1 MGPTNEKGAG
11 MRFGRWV
18 LAGAVAG
25 AGALGGWG
33 AVARDAGPK
42 EVDWRIYGGS
52 GASDHYSPLTQ
63 INAKNVD
70 QLKEAWRFETGEG
83 ELQTSPLMIGGTLY
97 GIDPHQGVFALDAA
111 TGRIKWR
118 HAPEEVGA
126 QPARGLTYWTD
137 GRSRRIFSS
146 NGFYL
151 IALDADTGAPLSD
164 FGEHGRIDL
173 RKGLGRDPREAPA
186 FLTTPGVIFGD
197 TIITG
202 FRTSEVHPA
211 APGAVRAFDVHN
223 GKLRWIFHI
232 LPQPGEPGSETWPK
246 GRLEKA
252 GAANVWTGMTIDQ
265 ARGIVFVPTGSAVD
279 DFYGAERLG
288 ANLYADSLLA
298 LDAHT
303 GKLLW
308 HFQGVHHDIWDRDF
322 PAAPVLLTVK
332 RNSKNVDAVAQTTKQ
347 GVVYLFDRV
356 TGAPL
361 FPIEEHAYPQ
371 TDVPGEQSWP
381 TQPMPLKPA
390 PYARQRLT
398 EADLTNRTPEA
409 HAAVLKA
416 FRSYNNKGLFTPLR
430 VDQPTIVFPGY
441 DGGAEWGGPA
451 VDRRGVLYVNE
462 NEMAWIGTL
471 AKRAAPSAG
480 LSAGETL
487 YRSQCAVCHGP
498 ERKGSPPA
506 FPDLTHVA
514 DRLSAAEMEAIIKGG
529 KGRMPG
535 FTQLS
540 DAQRGAII
548 GFLRG
553 TETAG
558 GDKKEV
564 GGPGDVSG
572 AAYQFTGY
580 TKFLDPDG
588 YPAVAPPWGT
598 LSAIDMNSGE
608 TLWRIPFGE
617 YPELAAKGMRD
628 TGSENYGGPVVT
640 ASGLLIIGATLRDQ
654 KLRIF
659 DSHSGGLLW
668 QTHLPYAGMATPIT
682 YMIGGRQYVVIATSN
697 ARNPTGVK
705 GSAYVAYALP
715 R

>member
-1 MGPTNEKGAG
+1 
-11 MRFGRWV
+11 MRFGRWM
-18 LAGAVAG
+18 LAGSVAL
-25 AGALGGWG
+25 ASCV
-33 AVARDAGPK
+33 AVARDAGPQ
-42 EVDWRIYGGS
+42 EVDWSLYGGS
-52 GASDHYSPLTQ
+52 SAGDHYSPLTQ
-63 INAKNVD
+63 INRSNVGR
-70 QLKEAWRFETGEG
+70 LREVWRFETGEG

-97 GIDPHQGVFALDAA
+97 GVDPQQGVVALDAA
-111 TGRIKWR
+111 TGRVKWR
-118 HAPEEVGA
+118 HPPQEAGA
-126 QPARGLTYWTD
+126 QPARGLTYWSD
-137 GRSRRIFSS
+137 GRERRIFSS

-151 IALDADTGAPLSD
+151 IALDADTGRAARD
-164 FGEHGRIDL
+164 FGDDGRVDL
-173 RKGLGRDPREAPA
+173 REELGRDPKQAPA

-211 APGAVRAFDVHN
+211 APGAVRAYDVRT
-223 GKLRWIFHI
+223 GKLRWKFNI
-232 LPQPGEPGSETWPK
+232 LPQPGEAGHETWPRDAWK
-246 GRLEKA
+246 TA

-265 ARGIVFVPTGSAVD
+265 ARGILFVPTGSAVD
-279 DFYGAERLG
+279 DFYGADRLG

-298 LDAHT
+298 LDART

-308 HFQGVHHDIWDRDF
+308 HFQAVHHDIWDRDF
-322 PAAPVLLTVK
+322 PAAPVLLTVR
-332 RNSKNVDAVAQTTKQ
+332 RNGKAVDAVAQTTKQ

-361 FPIEEHAYPQ
+361 FPIEEHAYPPS
-371 TDVPGEQSWP
+371 DVPGEQAWP

-416 FRSYNNKGLFTPLR
+416 FRSYNNKGPFTPLR
-430 VDQPTIVFPGY
+430 IDQPTIVFPGY

-451 VDRRGVLYVNE
+451 VDRKSVLYVNA

-471 AKRAAPSAG
+471 AARAAPSAG
-480 LSAGETL
+480 MSAGETL
-487 YRSQCAVCHGP
+487 YQSQCAVCHGP
-498 ERKGSPPA
+498 ERRGSPPA
-506 FPDLTHVA
+506 FPDLTDVA
-514 DRLSAAEMEAIIKGG
+514 ARRSAPEMDAIIKGG

-540 DAQRGAII
+540 DAQRVAVI

-553 TETAG
+553 TEQA
-558 GDKKEV
+558 GDKREI
-564 GGPGDVSG
+564 GGTGSPG

-580 TKFLDPDG
+580 KRFLDPDG

-598 LSAIDMNSGE
+598 LSAIDLNSGA
-608 TLWRIPFGE
+608 TLWRIPLGE
-617 YPELAAKGMRD
+617 YPELVARGMRN

-659 DSHSGGLLW
+659 DSRTGRLLW
-668 QTHLPYAGMATPIT
+668 QTLLPYAGMATPIT

-697 ARNPTGVK
+697 ARNPAGVK
-705 GSAYVAYALP
+705 GSAYVAFALGK
-715 R
+715 

>member
-1 MGPTNEKGAG
+1 

-18 LAGAVAG
+18 LAGSVAL
-25 AGALGGWG
+25 ASCVAM
-33 AVARDAGPK
+33 ARDAGPK
-42 EVDWRIYGGS
+42 EVDWTLYGGS
-52 GASDHYSPLTQ
+52 GAGDHYSPLTQ
-63 INAKNVD
+63 IDRRNVGK
-70 QLKEAWRFETGEG
+70 LREVWRFETGEG

-97 GIDPHQGVFALDAA
+97 GIDPQQGVFALDAA
-111 TGRIKWR
+111 TGQVKWR
-118 HAPEEVGA
+118 HAPQEIGA
-126 QPARGLTYWTD
+126 QPARGLTYWSD
-137 GRSRRIFSS
+137 GRTRRIFSS

-151 IALDADTGAPLSD
+151 IALDADTGRPARD
-164 FGEHGRIDL
+164 FGEGGRIDL
-173 RKGLGRDPREAPA
+173 RAGLGRDARQAPA

-197 TIITG
+197 AIITG

-211 APGAVRAFDVHN
+211 APGAVRAYDVRT
-223 GKLRWIFHI
+223 GKLRWTFHI
-232 LPQPGEPGSETWPK
+232 LPQPGEPGYETWPREAWK
-246 GRLEKA
+246 TS

-279 DFYGAERLG
+279 DFYGADRIG

-298 LDAHT
+298 LDARS

-308 HFQGVHHDIWDRDF
+308 HFQAVHHDIWDRDF

-332 RNSKNVDAVAQTTKQ
+332 RNGRNVDAVAQTTKQ

-361 FPIEEHAYPQ
+361 FPIDEHAYPQ

-390 PYARQRLT
+390 PYARQHLT
-398 EADLTNRTPEA
+398 EGDLTNRTPAA
-409 HAAVLKA
+409 HAAVLAA
-416 FRSYNNKGLFTPLR
+416 FRSYNNKGPFTPLR

-451 VDRRGVLYVNE
+451 VDRKGVLYVNE
-462 NEMAWIGTL
+462 NEMAWIGSL
-471 AKRAAPSAG
+471 AARAAPPAG
-480 LSAGETL
+480 TSAGETL
-487 YRSQCAVCHGP
+487 YRAQCAVCHGP
-498 ERKGSPPA
+498 DRKGSPPA
-506 FPDLTHVA
+506 FPDLTDVA
-514 DRLSAAEMEAIIKGG
+514 SRRSAAEMDAIVKGG

-540 DAQRGAII
+540 EAQRGAII

-553 TETAG
+553 TERP

-564 GGPGDVSG
+564 GSDGGSD

-580 TKFLDPDG
+580 KKFLDPDG

-598 LSAIDMNSGE
+598 LSAIDMNSGA

-617 YPELAAKGMRD
+617 YPELVAKGMRD

-659 DSHSGGLLW
+659 DSKTGALLW
-668 QTHLPYAGMATPIT
+668 QTMLPYTGMATPIT
-682 YMIGGRQYVVIATSN
+682 YKVGGRQYVVIATSN
-697 ARNPTGVK
+697 ARNPNGVK